1 MIYIYIYIMLNRN
14 KIQLTMK
21 SKYSRS
27 CGLKFLTRFE
37 IRVMLA
43 GFVDWLVVPACQH
56 CLYNSWS

>member
-1 MIYIYIYIMLNRN
+1 MLNRN
-14 KIQLTMK
+14 RIQLTMK

-27 CGLKFLTRFE
+27 CGLKFLLTRFE